1 MDAGRGGRVT
11 FEELAASHE
20 PTLDRLALA
29 VAAEF
34 REVDE
39 AAALD
44 RLDMLAAELTP
55 GPAPVE
61 QGDAIAAL
69 LGRHGFVGNEAHYDH
84 PDNSML
90 DLVLERRTGLP
101 ILLSTVYVE
110 VARRNGIPLHGVGL
124 PGHFVVGH
132 FGVEPPLFY
141 DPFDGGSRIELEAPE
156 ELIRPWRPQEA
167 ALRILNN
174 LVASFGKHGDLG
186 NAIRAAELRLLLPM
200 EVDSYTELEA
210 DLRSHRARL
219 N

>member
-1 MDAGRGGRVT
+1 VNFA
-11 FEELAASHE
+11 ELAAGHE

-29 VAAEF
+29 IAAEF

-39 AAALD
+39 DLALA
-44 RLDMLAAELTP
+44 RLDALAAELTP
-55 GPAPVE
+55 GEGPVE
-61 QGDAIAAL
+61 DGDAVAVL
-69 LGRHGFVGNEAHYDH
+69 LGGRHGFVGNEARYDH

-101 ILLSTVYVE
+101 ILLSTVYEE
-110 VARRNGIPLHGVGL
+110 VARRRGIPLHGVGL

-132 FGVEPPLFY
+132 FGVDPPLFY

-156 ELIRPWRPQEA
+156 QLIRAWRPQET

-210 DLRSHRARL
+210 DLRSYKARL